1 MMLRNKIINALTV
14 LILGITLF
22 SCDTGSRKTKLL
34 SVEDFFKNP
43 TQSGFRLS
51 PDGNHIAFLKS
62 FNNRLNIHVLKIG
75 LNDTAVVTKFND
87 RDIKQYF
94 WANNSKI
101 VFLRDNLG
109 DENFKLYSV
118 NIDGNELKQ
127 LSSEGDYSTRVIN
140 DLVESENELIISDNS
155 RDSGLFDLYRVNIS
169 TGDKKMIAENP
180 GNISDW
186 LVDHSGQLRVAISTD
201 GVNTGILYR
210 SSENENFELK
220 AATNFKQML
229 YPVAFTFDNKNVYA
243 ISNRDRDKAA
253 LVIYDLQNDREIEE
267 LFEHHEVD
275 INSVLLSRKKE
286 KVIGVTYTT
295 WKMKY
300 EFFDEHAE
308 DVYRNIQSKLPAKE
322 IILSSLN
329 RNENRMIVRTAS
341 DKSMGTYY
349 FYDADID
356 SLVKLSEIAPWLE
369 ESEMSP
375 MKPISYKA
383 RDNLTINGYL
393 TVPRNLKAKKLPVVV
408 FPHGGPWIRDTWGFN
423 NAVQFLANRGFA
435 VLQPNYRG
443 SHGYG
448 REFWQAGFREWG
460 GKMQDDIADGVE
472 WLIKQEIAD
481 EDRVAILGVS
491 FGGYCA
497 LQSMIKYPELYKCG
511 ISQGAINN
519 LIHFVKMMPNEWKP
533 YEEMIYEM
541 IGDPKKDKKFLV
553 ENSPYFNIDKIKS
566 PVFIAQGKNDKL
578 VDPSSTDLMAKKLMK
593 NEVDVEY
600 MFAKNEG
607 HVFQNEEN
615 RIEFFK
621 RTEKFLNAKLLNKF
635 VN

>member
-51 PDGNHIAFLKS
+51 PDGNHISFLKS

-169 TGDKKMIAENP
+169 TGNKKMIAENP

-308 DVYRNIQSKLPAKE
+308 DVYRNIQNKLPAKE

-635 VN
+635 VD